1 MSIWENRKQ
10 ILLFVLSVSLIATAL
25 TAIFITEH
33 DSRLQ
38 FEAFA
43 DFCGKLIERDPHQAS
58 TILEVLKSKEGGA
71 NKSAEDNI
79 LTSFG
84 YQQSDFAEGR
94 AAAYGMAGAGFAA
107 GSALFLAAFWYGY
120 KKSSARIRR
129 LTDYLAKINT
139 GGEEVLLDISEDDH
153 SKLQDEIYKTV
164 TMLYRTRDAALEAKK
179 NFADNLSNIA
189 HQLKTPITAISLSNQ
204 MMGKHPSAGYAEQ
217 IRRQLNRLTHLE
229 EALLLLSRIDAGT
242 LTLERKTV
250 DVFTMLT
257 LAADNLQELFAEAG
271 VLINI
276 PEMGEADIVVDLDW
290 TMEAVMNVLK
300 NCMEHT
306 PKGTSVHCSYEKNPL
321 YVRIRI
327 WDEGAGIAKED
338 QARLFERFYRGKGA
352 KDTGI
357 GIGLCLAKA
366 IIEMQSGI
374 VSAYNLPAG
383 GACFDIRFYSH
394 RDVT

>member
-1 MSIWENRKQ
+1 MSIGEKRKQ

-25 TAIFITEH
+25 TAFFVSEH
-33 DSRLQ
+33 DSRMQ
-38 FEAFA
+38 FKVLA
-43 DFCGKLIERDPHQAS
+43 DFCGKLIERDPDQTSA
-58 TILEVLKSKEGGA
+58 ILEVLKSKEGGA
-71 NKSAEDNI
+71 KALEEENI

-84 YQQSDFAEGR
+84 YRQSDFTEGR
-94 AAAYGMAGAGFAA
+94 AAVYWMAGAGFAV
-107 GSALFLAAFWYGY
+107 GSALFLAAFWYWH
-120 KKSSARIRR
+120 KKSSSRIRM
-129 LTDYLAKINT
+129 LTDYLAKINS
-139 GGEEVLLDISEDDH
+139 GGEEVLLDIAEDDH
-153 SKLQDEIYKTV
+153 SRLQDEIYKTV
-164 TMLYRTRDAALEAKK
+164 TMLYQTRDAALEAKK

-204 MMGKHPSAGYAEQ
+204 MMERRPCADYTEQ
-217 IRRQLNRLTHLE
+217 IRRQLGRLTYLE
-229 EALLLLSRIDAGT
+229 EALLLLSRIDAGA
-242 LTLERKTV
+242 LTLERRAV
-250 DVFTMLT
+250 DVFTVLT

-271 VLINI
+271 VLIDI
-276 PEMGEADIVVDLDW
+276 PEMGEADIAVDLDW
-290 TMEAVMNVLK
+290 TMEAVINLLK

-306 PKGTSVHCSYEKNPL
+306 PQGTSVHCSYEKNPL

-338 QARLFERFYRGKGA
+338 QSRLFERFYRGKGA

-366 IIEMQSGI
+366 IIEMQDGV

-394 RDVT
+394 